1 MSCRDW
7 VRPAN
12 KKTVVL
18 VRFLGSTPVS
28 SSKFSLLVSL
38 CQQLSYNLEI
48 PIEEI
53 PQDFVPLKNY
63 FNLLLEKAGKKFFVV
78 ILLGKF
84 GWSIIFFLEKKKNIF
99 QCSMIVSVVLC
110 PCTLLKMFA
119 EVSRACEC
127 LHMRILY
134 IEFSL
139 RLLKERNSLT
149 QRFFKSQFS
158 SCS

>member
-12 KKTVVL
+12 KKTFRKALVL

-84 GWSIIFFLEKKKNIF
+84 GWPIIFFRKKTYFDVVWSITLTTTAW
-99 QCSMIVSVVLC
+99 SVFRDLVFSDLKGQHQ
-110 PCTLLKMFA
+110 PWCT
-119 EVSRACEC
+119 
-127 LHMRILY
+127 I
-134 IEFSL
+134 
-139 RLLKERNSLT
+139 NSDL
-149 QRFFKSQFS
+149 FL
-158 SCS
+158 